1 MIWSPKTQKQTE
13 KFFKKQQQCKRIYNA
28 QSYKLDEDFIPNEYS
43 RDGRLNINTDKQN
56 SGDAL
61 NKKVH

>member
-1 MIWSPKTQKQTE
+1 MQVID
-13 KFFKKQQQCKRIYNA
+13 KRIYSA
-28 QSYKLDEDFIPNEYS
+28 QSYKLDEDFIPDEYS
-43 RDGRLNINTDKQN
+43 RDRKLNINTDKQN